1 MTVRHWSIRIPHLL
15 LGLLI
20 ATSLYATQP
29 DSNAASTFTGE
40 VIDSLCAMAGS
51 HEPMMQEMKSMTHD
65 KATCSAKCIQ
75 LGGKYVLYDSGNKS
89 IYQLDDQDKA
99 AKFAGHNVRISG
111 TVQKKKIKIASIEA
125 TN

>member
-1 MTVRHWSIRIPHLL
+1 MVTNWSIRIPYLL
-15 LGLLI
+15 SSLLI

-40 VIDSLCAMAGS
+40 VTDSLCAKAGS
-51 HEPMMQEMKSMTHD
+51 HEPMMQQMKSMTND

-75 LGGKYVLYDSGNKS
+75 LGAKYVLYDSGTKT

-111 TVQKKKIKIASIEA
+111 TVQKKKIKVASIEA
-125 TN
+125 TD

>member
-1 MTVRHWSIRIPHLL
+1 MTVTHWSIRIPCLL
-15 LGLLI
+15 SSILI

-29 DSNAASTFTGE
+29 DSNAASIFTGE
-40 VIDSLCAMAGS
+40 ITDSLCAKAGS

-65 KATCSAKCIQ
+65 KATCSAKCVQ
-75 LGGKYVLYDSGNKS
+75 LGGKYVLYDSGNKT

-111 TVQKKKIKIASIEA
+111 TVQKKKIKVASIDA
-125 TN
+125 TD